1 MLKAILK
8 YLWRVSLFRNKWEQ
22 KHSVPDTCID
32 YAMQMDT
39 PEKRDPESYED
50 PGPWEDPQPCKD
62 QDPMKTLNSL
72 MTQERPRS
80 L

>member
-1 MLKAILK
+1 
-8 YLWRVSLFRNKWEQ
+8 
-22 KHSVPDTCID
+22 
-32 YAMQMDT
+32 MQMDT

-72 MTQERPRS
+72 MIRKDPGAYKLAKVS
-80 L
+80 